1 MLFFS
6 LYNTLHREDTSPA
19 YFFSKVGRNNM
30 NSCNSKT
37 HVIRTNFESPRGFEL
52 YEFNCIMDS
61 NWAMHESP
69 GRIFALSGKSETNLP
84 AVLRVPN
91 CYRVE
96 CLMKPNKL
104 LEQYRNLQSLMVIC
118 SSF

>member
-6 LYNTLHREDTSPA
+6 LYNTLYREDTSPA

-30 NSCNSKT
+30 NSYNSKT

-69 GRIFALSGKSETNLP
+69 GRIFALSGKSQTNFP
-84 AVLRVPN
+84 
-91 CYRVE
+91 
-96 CLMKPNKL
+96 
-104 LEQYRNLQSLMVIC
+104 SGGI
-118 SSF
+118 